1 MHMVH
6 YKFYK
11 FSVTELGLGTGDTVH
26 NNGLQNIVPSF
37 IHHLTVYKLP

>member
-1 MHMVH
+1 MVH

-26 NNGLQNIVPSF
+26 IRLQNIVPCF
-37 IHHLTVYKLP
+37 IPHLTVYKLP